1 MKITLDLKTL
11 ITLGGILAMLG
22 GFVYTTTL
30 RLNNIEKQ
38 VDSLEER
45 QRSLERHSQR
55 KARKSQQ
62 KK

>member
-11 ITLGGILAMLG
+11 VTLGGILAMLS

-30 RLNNIEKQ
+30 RLNNIEEQ

-45 QRSLERHSQR
+45 QDASERRAQR
-55 KARKSQQ
+55 KVRTH
-62 KK
+62 KKAK

>member
-11 ITLGGILAMLG
+11 VTLGGILAMLS

-30 RLNNIEKQ
+30 RLNNIEEQ
-38 VDSLEER
+38 VDSLEVHLHAIER
-45 QRSLERHSQR
+45 YQR
-55 KARKSQQ
+55 KIRKCQQ

>member
-45 QRSLERHSQR
+45 QRSLEQHSQR
-55 KARKSQQ
+55 KGRGQ
-62 KK
+62 KKVK

>member
-1 MKITLDLKTL
+1 MKITLDLKTI
-11 ITLGGILAMLG
+11 ITLGGILAMLS

-30 RLNNIEKQ
+30 RLNNIEEQ

-45 QRSLERHSQR
+45 QDASERRAQR

>member
-30 RLNNIEKQ
+30 RLNNIEQQ

-45 QRSLERHSQR
+45 QRSLERYSQR